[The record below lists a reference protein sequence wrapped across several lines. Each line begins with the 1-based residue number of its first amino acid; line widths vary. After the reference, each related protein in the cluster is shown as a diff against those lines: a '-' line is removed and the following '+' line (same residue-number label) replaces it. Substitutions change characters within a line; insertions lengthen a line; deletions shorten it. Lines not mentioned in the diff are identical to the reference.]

1 MRSGLTFELMQVLVI
16 GKISQAAILAAAAYR
31 NHETFK
37 RQTGIANC
45 RLIYDREH
53 HDTKVDALRL
63 QLLPCLWV
71 LCSSLVALLR
81 LP

>member
-1 MRSGLTFELMQVLVI
+1 MQVLVV

-37 RQTGIANC
+37 RQTGIKNC

-53 HDTKVDALRL
+53 HDTKVGTL
-63 QLLPCLWV
+63 
-71 LCSSLVALLR
+71 ALLNLVVINAVMR
-81 LP
+81 VCQQSSRQLTQSIMT